1 MADPSDPE
9 LPSQDGEAPAPGGR
23 QSTPPRAPR
32 QPSLPPQ
39 GPVWNGR
46 IEVRGEVG
54 RGAMGQVLRGFDLK
68 LRREMALKVTHLPR
82 QEMPRELLARFV
94 EEAQITAQLEHPN
107 VVPVH
112 DLGLDPD
119 GRAYFSM
126 KLVRGRALDVILEQR
141 REGDPATLEEFGLR
155 RLLEVFLQ
163 VCQALEYAHARGVI
177 HRDLKPAN
185 VMVGD
190 FGEVAVTDWGVAK
203 LLENFETPHDIVST
217 RAEAIPGGTE
227 GEEHPHNPSLAPS
240 VTSVR
245 ATTKAWETQ
254 HGTVLGTPQYMSPEQ
269 AKGQA
274 IDDRTDIYSLG
285 VMLYEMLCGT
295 VPFDHDDP
303 SVVMKRVVLET
314 PRRPSEIEPSVP
326 LALETL
332 VMRLLAKEPD
342 ERTLTLREIRAHV
355 RNYIE
360 GIAREYRRES
370 VWSNVAWSAGAL
382 SLFAFLVWYLT
393 GQSAAKVLVLAP
405 PAVLN
410 AVGWFLLVV
419 ATGYP
424 LWAAATALRLSR
436 KELDPFTPPSGEELF
451 VSGYLSHRSFSA
463 ALAPLFQL
471 VFIVELVT
479 VAILQVSRGGV
490 RSDQIV
496 HGVATQMRAE
506 WSEAL
511 IVILVFQFA
520 YLFLLSSEVRFARRI
535 DRFDLLVE
543 RPRWESVWPFFLIVV
558 LLLTVVTTD
567 VLGFT
572 IGRQGGSLRDLLRR
586 ELLTMPE
593 SPFEI
598 AKTVVFQGT
607 FLLGLAGTTLLA
619 AFPFS
624 ELLAALRAFYD
635 PADEAAVATR
645 AQYFLR
651 SMAAFRVARAVWLYG
666 GAMIGSLTAMRM
678 LSDTSSHPLLE
689 KIVYI
694 LVPSL
699 IGLVGYSVLRS
710 YVNNYLQQ
718 TPAVAYLLEERAR
731 QARIEQRRVNFE
743 EFERVP
749 WRWPI
754 AQLAV
759 PLACLAIYLIW
770 TGSGFK
776 REALRELMIPVT
788 TKDLLVIL
796 PYALLVP
803 VLLGRGALER
813 YRMKRAAREAE
824 DGAEPS

>member
-9 LPSQDGEAPAPGGR
+9 LPSEDGDAAAQGR

-32 QPSLPPQ
+32 QHSLPPQ
-39 GPVWNGR
+39 GPIWNGR

-54 RGAMGQVLRGFDLK
+54 RGAMGQVLRGYDLK

-112 DLGLDPD
+112 DLGLDPE

-141 REGDPATLEEFGLR
+141 REGDPETLAEFGLR

-203 LLENFETPHDIVST
+203 LLEELESPHEVVST
-217 RAEAIPGGTE
+217 KAEAIPSGTTGSVPPPE
-227 GEEHPHNPSLAPS
+227 GEERTSIIPS

-269 AKGQA
+269 AKGLP

-285 VMLYEMLCGT
+285 VMLYEILCGT

-303 SVVMKRVVLET
+303 SLVMKRVVLET

-342 ERTLTLREIRAHV
+342 ERTLTLPEIRAHV

-382 SLFAFLVWYLT
+382 TLFAFLVWYLT

-410 AVGWFLLVV
+410 AVGWFLLVL

-436 KELDPFTPPSGEELF
+436 KELDPFRPPGNEELF
-451 VSGYLSHRSFSA
+451 VSGYLAHRSFSA

-479 VAILQVSRGGV
+479 VAILQASRGGV

-496 HGVATQMRAE
+496 HGVATQMRVE

-535 DRFDLLVE
+535 DRFELLVE
-543 RPRWESVWPFFLIVV
+543 RPRWESVWPFFLIIV

-572 IGRQGGSLRDLLRR
+572 IGRQEGSLRELLRR

-598 AKTVVFQGT
+598 VKTVVFQGT

-666 GAMIGSLTAMRM
+666 GAMISSLTAMRM
-678 LSDTSSHPLLE
+678 LSDTSYHPLLE
-689 KIVYI
+689 KVVYI

-699 IGLVGYSVLRS
+699 IGFVGYSVLRS
-710 YVNNYLQQ
+710 YVNNYLDQ
-718 TPAVAYLLEERAR
+718 TPAVRDLLEDRAH

-749 WRWPI
+749 WRWPL

-759 PLACLAIYLIW
+759 PLFCLAIYLLW
-770 TGSGFK
+770 TGSGFQ
-776 REALRELMIPVT
+776 RQALRELMLPVT

-803 VLLGRGALER
+803 VLLGRGPLER
-813 YRMKRAAREAE
+813 YRMKRAEREAE
-824 DGAEPS
+824 S